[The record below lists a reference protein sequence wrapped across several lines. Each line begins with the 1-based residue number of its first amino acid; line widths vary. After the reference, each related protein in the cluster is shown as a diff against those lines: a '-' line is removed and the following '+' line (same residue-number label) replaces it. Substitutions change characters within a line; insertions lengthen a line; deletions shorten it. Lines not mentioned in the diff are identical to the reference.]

1 MNEEARK
8 LHLIEAL
15 LKEEDE
21 KVLSDVESLLTRNET
36 KPVEKKSFKDFAG
49 IWTEEEAEKMKKD
62 IEEACGQIHP
72 DDWK

>member
-21 KVLSDVESLLTRNET
+21 KVLSGVESLLNRKET

>member
-21 KVLSDVESLLTRNET
+21 KVLSGVESLLTRNET
-36 KPVEKKSFKDFAG
+36 KTAGEKTFKDFTG
-49 IWTEEEAEKMKKD
+49 IWTEEEAQKMKKD